1 MSRVK
6 CMSGT
11 LENMLWL
18 IIGKDIRNDTDN
30 GKIAEIDK
38 MIVNPVE
45 LFCNFGVL
53 FNCKSCVKLYL

>member
-1 MSRVK
+1 M
-6 CMSGT
+6 
-11 LENMLWL
+11 ENMLWL

-45 LFCNFGVL
+45 LFL
-53 FNCKSCVKLYL
+53 